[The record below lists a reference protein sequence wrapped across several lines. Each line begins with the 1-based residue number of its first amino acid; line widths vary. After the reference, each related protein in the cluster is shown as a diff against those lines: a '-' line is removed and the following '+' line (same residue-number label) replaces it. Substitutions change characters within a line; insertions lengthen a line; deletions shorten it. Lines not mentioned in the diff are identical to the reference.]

1 MPKVTKEVTKPHAAM
16 KRLNLVEARRSAE
29 ICNLVTKP
37 HAAMKRLNLWRDSK
51 KVPKNK
57 CYKTARGYEALKPV
71 KNFGVRVYESDSYKT
86 ARGYEALKLCAL
98 KPAHRAGEKA
108 QKGK

>member
-1 MPKVTKEVTKPHAAM
+1 MSVISYKTARGYEALKRRKPFGVCSSYQSVTKPHAAM
-16 KRLNLVEARRSAE
+16 KRLN
-29 ICNLVTKP
+29 
-37 HAAMKRLNLWRDSK
+37 
-51 KVPKNK
+51 
-57 CYKTARGYEALKPV
+57 YKWLAK
-71 KNFGVRVYESDSYKT
+71 FMGVSPSYKT

>member
-1 MPKVTKEVTKPHAAM
+1 M
-16 KRLNLVEARRSAE
+16 
-29 ICNLVTKP
+29 
-37 HAAMKRLNLWRDSK
+37 
-51 KVPKNK
+51 
-57 CYKTARGYEALKPV
+57 
-71 KNFGVRVYESDSYKT
+71 SYKT